1 MSHKMSFPLVH
12 TLIVHIYTSNQWEKS
27 LCPQNWTFWRML
39 QNEPALSKLPAV
51 VDGFDSC

>member
-1 MSHKMSFPLVH
+1 MSPKTSSPLVH
-12 TLIVHIYTSNQWEKS
+12 TLVHVYTSNQWEKS